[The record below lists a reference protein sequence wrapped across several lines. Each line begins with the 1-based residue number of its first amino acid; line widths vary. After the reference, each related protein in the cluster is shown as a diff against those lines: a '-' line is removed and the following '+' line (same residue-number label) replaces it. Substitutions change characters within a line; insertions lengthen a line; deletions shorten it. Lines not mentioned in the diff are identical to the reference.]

1 MAGRLSPSPD
11 WRWILAARMGKA
23 LRPQDGKGKLS
34 GWEALAIVQREMEAH
49 GLDRVSLAERGTR
62 KGTF

>member
-1 MAGRLSPSPD
+1 
-11 WRWILAARMGKA
+11 MGKA

-49 GLDRVSLAERGTR
+49 GLDGWASPSVGLKKVRFNSWNAGTN
-62 KGTF
+62 